1 MFGFLLKLSPKKTAK
16 ILQKAN
22 GLFEQQKFARA
33 IPLYKKI
40 LRLDS
45 AHFAA
50 TANLAVCYFETEEYT
65 KAIPL
70 FCQSSKLDSSNPWW
84 QNYLSQSYQKTGCLS
99 EALEAA
105 WRAVELSGGAAEHHL
120 NMAYT
125 VYETADEKG
134 RGFVKPYLQ
143 KWYKKYKENG
153 IVGQSYK
160 SFFYDKNFRT
170 SNLDYVEK
178 LFDVFAENFD
188 EVLAGLDYHSPLEI
202 AQNLKEIFAGKKLE
216 KIRVLD
222 LGCGSGLCGKY
233 IKEQMPEA
241 SVTGVDISEKMLAEA
256 EAKKVYD
263 KLIKSDLMSC
273 FNSIK
278 NKFDVVVA
286 SDVLTYFGSLDSLFA
301 GVADSLIKGGIFIF
315 TVSVNETNSKD
326 WFLLFCSRF
335 AHNEKY
341 VKKMIAKSGFETIKN
356 EEKILRKEGGKNV
369 VGRLI
374 SVYKK

>member
-1 MFGFLLKLSPKKTAK
+1 MFGFLFRLSPVKTAK

-22 GLFEQQKFARA
+22 SLYEQQKFARA

-40 LRLDS
+40 LRSDS
-45 AHFAA
+45 THFAA
-50 TANLAVCYFETEEYT
+50 MANLAVCYFEVEEY
-65 KAIPL
+65 ALSIPL
-70 FCQSSKLDSSNPWW
+70 FCRSAELDSANPWW
-84 QNYLSQSYQKTGCLS
+84 HNYLSQSYQKTGRFA

-105 WRAVELSGGAAEHHL
+105 WQAVELSGGAAEHHL

-134 RGFVKPYLQ
+134 RGFVEPYLQ

-153 IVGQSYK
+153 IVQQSYK
-160 SFFYDKNFRT
+160 SFFYDKNFRS

-188 EVLAGLDYHSPLEI
+188 EVLNGLEYHSPSEI
-202 AQNLKEIFAGKKLE
+202 AQSLKGIFADKKPE

-233 IKEQMPEA
+233 IKEQMPETDI
-241 SVTGVDISEKMLAEA
+241 TGVDISEKMLVEA

-263 KLIKSDLMSC
+263 KLVKSDLMSC
-273 FNSIK
+273 FDNIK
-278 NKFDVVVA
+278 NKFDAVVA

-301 GVADSLIKGGIFIF
+301 CVADSLIKGGVFIF
-315 TVSVNETNSKD
+315 TVSINTTNSKD
-326 WFLLFCSRF
+326 WFLQPCSRF

-341 VKKMIAKSGFETIKN
+341 VGKMIAKNGFEIIKN
-356 EEKILRKEGGKNV
+356 EEKILRREGDKNV

-374 SVYKK
+374 SAYKK